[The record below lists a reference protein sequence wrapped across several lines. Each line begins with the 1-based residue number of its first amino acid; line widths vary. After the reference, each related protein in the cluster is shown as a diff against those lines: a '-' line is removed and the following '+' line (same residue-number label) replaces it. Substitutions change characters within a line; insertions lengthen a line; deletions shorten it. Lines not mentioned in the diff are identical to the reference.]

1 MRFQSNQ
8 ANCGPAALR
17 NALQCHGVSRSEQE
31 LESLTGCTAAEGTT
45 PRGMLKALAL
55 VAKDHLEVSPGVIS
69 ESRPGVALLT
79 VLESLRNGHVVIMLV
94 DEWDHWVVAFG
105 LLGSGDGMRIHLSDS
120 ADPELIQHRTPKA
133 LLERWK
139 GHGRKPY
146 YGIVV

>member
-45 PRGMLKALAL
+45 PKGVLKALAL
-55 VAKDHLEVSPGVIS
+55 VAKDHPNVSPGLIS
-69 ESRPGVALLT
+69 EGRASVALLHL
-79 VLESLRNGHVVIMLV
+79 LESIRNGHVVIMLV

-120 ADPELIQHRTPKA
+120 ADPELIQHLTPKS
-133 LLERWK
+133 LVERWK

>member
-31 LESLTGCTAAEGTT
+31 LEKLTGCSAAEGTT
-45 PRGMLKALAL
+45 PRGILKALTL
-55 VAKDHLEVSPGVIS
+55 VAKDHPEVSPGVIN
-69 ESRPGVALLT
+69 EGRENVALLQL
-79 VLESLRNGHVVIMLV
+79 LESLRNGHVVILLV

-105 LLGSGDGMRIHLSDS
+105 LLGSGSGIRIHLSDS
-120 ADPELIQHRTPKA
+120 ADAELIQHHTPKSILA
-133 LLERWK
+133 RWK
-139 GHGRKPY
+139 GQGRKPY